1 MLLSF
6 SGYGIRETPK
16 RRAQSIKNGKRTRI
30 RNDVPNKGTKIRGLY
45 DYFLRYRGIPVAYA
59 SVGNTLQRLQND
71 YGLDIRKIKRGSW
84 VLAGEWNGSIY
95 IDYIAQIVNTEELK

>member
-1 MLLSF
+1 M
-6 SGYGIRETPK
+6 
-16 RRAQSIKNGKRTRI
+16 
-30 RNDVPNKGTKIRGLY
+30 
-45 DYFLRYRGIPVAYA
+45 AYA